1 MTDYNSTEWEWK
13 SFFLEHWMHIYAFQ
27 GTNASES
34 FVAQYTW
41 EVQQGRK
48 GSSVTKKNQGR
59 NTVTRKK
66 KLSSDKEEKAQ
77 QWQGRK
83 ISAVRDKET

>member
-1 MTDYNSTEWEWK
+1 
-13 SFFLEHWMHIYAFQ
+13 MHIYAFQ

-48 GSSVTKKNQGR
+48 GSSVTKKKQGR

-66 KLSSDKEEKAQ
+66 KLSKEEIQ
-77 QWQGRK
+77 
-83 ISAVRDKET
+83 